1 MMKQEDIKEFLDRMT
16 GPDIVRKVEY
26 AVFTPP
32 VPPDNM
38 KVSINFID
46 DIQVTITAEL
56 GRTTMKIKDILKL
69 SEGSILELEQPAG
82 ETAEVFVNDQ
92 KMGRGEVIVIGGN
105 FGIRMESIAQIEK
118 KEGIGKQ

>member
-1 MMKQEDIKEFLDRMT
+1 MMKQEDIKEFLNKMA

-26 AVFTPP
+26 PVFTQPP
-32 VPPDNM
+32 PSDNI

-56 GRTTMKIKDILKL
+56 GRTTMKIRDILKL

-82 ETAEVFVNDQ
+82 ETSEVYINDQ
-92 KMGRGEVIVIGGN
+92 KMGKGEVIVIGSN
-105 FGIRMESIAQIEK
+105 FGIRIESILQKEK
-118 KEGIGKQ
+118 KESFGK